1 MLRLRDM
8 WRLVTLNRKMGF
20 GLAILTFFV
29 LVAIFGPLIFPQD
42 PNAFSQDVLQ
52 PPSVAHWLGTT
63 QTGQDVLTQVVVG
76 TRISL
81 FMGFAIGILTTI
93 VSIIIG
99 LSSGYFGGWIDEVFS
114 LFTNIFLVLPTL
126 PLAILLAAF
135 AAYRGSLTIVFVLTV
150 TGWSWGARVLR
161 AQ

>member
-1 MLRLRDM
+1 MLIPTTTTPSPAMLRLRDL

-29 LVAIFGPLIFPQD
+29 LVAIFGPLFFPQD

-52 PPSVAHWLGTT
+52 PPSAAHLLGTT

-81 FMGFAIGILTTI
+81 LKRFHCLPI
-93 VSIIIG
+93 
-99 LSSGYFGGWIDEVFS
+99 SSWCCLRCPWRSCLPPS
-114 LFTNIFLVLPTL
+114 LH
-126 PLAILLAAF
+126 
-135 AAYRGSLTIVFVLTV
+135 
-150 TGWSWGARVLR
+150 TGDH
-161 AQ
+161 